1 MLSHD
6 ALSRRLVDVGGGE
19 PLANADVRLPALVVV
34 VVIRLEVP
42 HSVPSVAV
50 DAAASFCYLTTT
62 GRRTGQPHTIEIWFA
77 VQGGRLYLMSGGREK
92 ADWVRNIQA
101 QASITVRIGD
111 KELAGNARVVQAGTD
126 EDALAR
132 RLLLGK
138 YEPPGSDELKSW
150 GRSALPVAIDLE
162 EPA

>member
-1 MLSHD
+1 M
-6 ALSRRLVDVGGGE
+6 
-19 PLANADVRLPALVVV
+19 
-34 VVIRLEVP
+34 
-42 HSVPSVAV
+42 AV

-92 ADWVRNIQA
+92 ADWVRNIQTE
-101 QASITVRIGD
+101 SRVTVRVGD
-111 KELAGNARVVQAGTD
+111 EELVGHGRIVEPGAD

-132 RLLLGK
+132 RLLLSK

-162 EPA
+162 EAP

>member
-1 MLSHD
+1 
-6 ALSRRLVDVGGGE
+6 
-19 PLANADVRLPALVVV
+19 
-34 VVIRLEVP
+34 
-42 HSVPSVAV
+42 VAV

-62 GRRTGQPHTIEIWFA
+62 GRRTGQRHTIEIWFG
-77 VQGGRLYLMSGGREK
+77 VQGATIYLMSGAREK

-101 QASITVRIGD
+101 DGRVTVRIGD
-111 KELAGNARVVQAGTD
+111 QELSGDGRVVEPNTD

-150 GRSALPVAIDLE
+150 GRSALPVAIDVGN
-162 EPA
+162 A